1 MLNPFGLLNDNV
13 SKLVRVDEVESGFG
27 CNCFCPKCHAH
38 LIAVHGT
45 QKQWHFR
52 HYNSED
58 CGGSFET
65 AVHLLAKE
73 VLVGRKAMRLP
84 YLKVR
89 TSRELWQDGTQP
101 IHKETVV
108 KRQLVRFDYVED
120 EVWMEGRIPDIV
132 ASKAGR
138 KLLVEIVVTHDLC
151 EDKIEWIRHRGLA
164 TVRVNLSWIGYGVD
178 KSIIE
183 RCLYDGRA
191 VNITPRFNIVNWVY
205 HPREAEA
212 QQRVNEQYLMSI
224 KGGSFEQQKVKKAE
238 SKEVQLKF
246 KF

>member
-1 MLNPFGLLNDNV
+1 MSQVNDFI
-13 SKLVRVDEVESGFG
+13 LQLDTCPLGSGGWVQFENI
-27 CNCFCPKCHAH
+27 CTDI
-38 LIAVHGT
+38 L
-45 QKQWHFR
+45 
-52 HYNSED
+52 
-58 CGGSFET
+58 SFLFVPPLSPPNRQ
-65 AVHLLAKE
+65 A
-73 VLVGRKAMRLP
+73 
-84 YLKVR
+84 R
-89 TSRELWQDGTQP
+89 TYSGVNRRDAIFPNRNIT
-101 IHKETVV
+101 
-108 KRQLVRFDYVED
+108 
-120 EVWMEGRIPDIV
+120 VWMEGRIPDIV

-138 KLLVEIVVTHDLC
+138 KLLVEIVVTHDLS

-238 SKEVQLKF
+238 SKEVQLKL